1 MSEPADNPIRL
12 GLLYLHGDGLIDQD
26 AGVLARLMT
35 VTLCERLRKIPGVQ
49 AHVLE
54 LTAVREGQRGRIIL
68 DLQTPL
74 PHVQKLVAASLKMHQ
89 GIALDHVLYGELHW
103 GATPN
108 LALRLFRLTDG
119 QVWLEGQWEESA
131 GGFFALIG
139 RAAAAIGRALERE
152 ISRDLEVGLGEP
164 ETTSFEACL
173 ECARGLDS
181 LTPAAAQAGRDPE
194 EAVNYLVAAVA
205 LDPGYERP
213 YRMASLYALDCLERG
228 EFERGEAVLRKLLV
242 HRPDDYEAWSVLGHA
257 QGQQDRW
264 AEAALSFEQS
274 LQLRPNASA
283 WAGLGLLH
291 EARGERAL
299 AIDCYQRARQSGLL
313 PSETCQRLG
322 SLLLQENRAEEAIE
336 LWAELTQAHPT
347 DARLWTNLGLA
358 YQQRGAIRQAERC
371 YERALEQEPPF
382 WGAYY
387 SYGWLCWQTNRMD
400 QAQKLYQQAVVL
412 KPDHGLIHHELATVL
427 LHQAQFEA
435 ARVHFQRALALGLPA
450 EQQAQVTE
458 SLAQLNDEQFRREI
472 QAYADHR
479 RCVQWVHEGGY
490 DQAVRG
496 LQAVLQVLPDHWSSW
511 FYLGL
516 AHQRADR
523 PLAAARAFEKVLAL
537 EPGQMD
543 AHKELTL
550 ALLKLG
556 RYEEAYRHA
565 EKAYQ
570 ERPGEPEI
578 VRNFGLAC
586 SFVGRWEA
594 AAWLFRLA
602 NRLNP
607 TDPLVEACLEIVKHR
622 TEGERE

>member
-12 GLLYLHGDGLIDQD
+12 GLLYLHGDGLIEPD

-35 VTLCERLRKIPGVQ
+35 VTLCERLREIPGVQ

-54 LTAVREGQRGRIIL
+54 LTAVRDGQRGRIIL
-68 DLQTPL
+68 DLETPL
-74 PHVQKLVAASLKMHQ
+74 PNVQKLVAASLAMHP
-89 GIALDHVLYGELHW
+89 GIVLDHVLYGELHW
-103 GATPN
+103 GSTPD

-119 QVWLEGQWEESA
+119 KVWLEGRWA
-131 GGFFALIG
+131 GPPGGFFALIG
-139 RAAAAIGRALERE
+139 RAVAAIGRALDRD
-152 ISRDLEVGLGEP
+152 ISEALEVWLGQP
-164 ETTSFEACL
+164 ETPSLEACL

-181 LTPAAAQAGRDPE
+181 LTPAAAQAGRDPDQ
-194 EAVNYLVAAVA
+194 AIDYLVAAVA
-205 LDPGYERP
+205 LDPAYERP
-213 YRMASLYALDCLERG
+213 YRMALLYALDCLERG
-228 EFERGEAVLRKLLV
+228 ELERGAAVLQKLLA
-242 HRPDDYEAWSVLGHA
+242 HRPDDPEAWSILGHA
-257 QGQQDRW
+257 QGQQGRW
-264 AEAALSFEQS
+264 AEASLSFEQS
-274 LQLRPNASA
+274 LSLRPNASA
-283 WAGLGLLH
+283 WAGLGMLY
-291 EARGERAL
+291 EAQGERAL
-299 AIDCYQRARQSGLL
+299 AIDCYQRARQSGPL
-313 PSETCQRLG
+313 PSETRQRLG
-322 SLLLQENRAEEAIE
+322 TLLLQENRAEEAIE
-336 LWAELTQAHPT
+336 LWDELTRDHPT
-347 DARLWTNLGLA
+347 DARRWTNLGLA

-371 YERALEQEPPF
+371 YERALAQEPPF

-387 SYGWLCWQTNRMD
+387 SYGWLCWQTNRLE

-435 ARVHFQRALALGLPA
+435 ARTHFQRALELGLPA
-450 EQQAQVTE
+450 EQQAQVSE
-458 SLAQLNDEQFRREI
+458 SLAQLNDDQFRREI

-479 RCVQWVHEGGY
+479 RCVQWIHEGEPEK
-490 DQAVRG
+490 AVRG

-516 AHQRADR
+516 AHQRTDR
-523 PLAAARAFEKVLAL
+523 PLAAARAFQKVLAL
-537 EPGQMD
+537 EPGQTD

-586 SFVGRWEA
+586 AFVGRWEA
-594 AAWLFRLA
+594 AEWLFRLA
-602 NRLNP
+602 KRLNP
-607 TDPLVEACLEIVKHR
+607 TDLLVEACLEMVQQK
-622 TEGERE
+622 TDGGWE